1 MHLRLCLN
9 VRLCICVVVHRS
21 SKTAGTSPG
30 ATACTAGT
38 SPTNECVTSTSPA
51 ATACAAGTSPAAN
64 ERAAGTSPAATA
76 CAGGTS
82 PAANEGVAHT
92 HHSLAPCQD
101 ESAMYATT
109 FSFKH
114 AASSSRVELATPTTD
129 ESKGAVRVATSTCR
143 RV

>member
-1 MHLRLCLN
+1 MRHRHLARRQRTRRRAASPLAAARPASESLHPRRANECSA
-9 VRLCICVVVHRS
+9 C
-21 SKTAGTSPG
+21 TSPV
-30 ATACTAGT
+30 ATACTA
-38 SPTNECVTSTSPA
+38 
-51 ATACAAGTSPAAN
+51 
-64 ERAAGTSPAATA
+64 
-76 CAGGTS
+76 GTS

-92 HHSLAPCQD
+92 HHSLAPSED
-101 ESAMYATT
+101 ESAMYATN